1 MSKPFDPA
9 ILQPGDAVL
18 YFHHSLIGWLIALKT
33 WTKVAHVE
41 IYRGAGVCNGGRV
54 SYSSRFQSGVNAYP
68 LRLDGVA
75 AVVRPT
81 QPLDLLAADAWFE
94 AHARGQPYDW
104 LGLLCFT
111 LARRRGEN
119 HKMFCSE
126 MATHYYRTAGL
137 EPFNP
142 RWPADRVPPSF
153 FLVSPAFETI
163 WTDRDWF

>member
-1 MSKPFDPA
+1 MSEPFNPA
-9 ILQPGDAVL
+9 ILHPGDAIL
-18 YFHHSLIGWLIALKT
+18 YFSHDFGSWLIAIKT

-41 IYRGAGVCNGGRV
+41 IYRGNRI
-54 SYSSRFQSGVNAYP
+54 SYSSRLESGVNAYP

-75 AVVRPT
+75 AVMRPK

-94 AHARGQPYDW
+94 ANARGHPYDW

-111 LARRRGEN
+111 LARREGEK
-119 HKMFCSE
+119 HEYFCSE
-126 MATHYYRTAGL
+126 LATHYYRAAGL

-142 RWPADRVPPSF
+142 RWPAVRVPPSF
-153 FLVSPAFETI
+153 FLVSPVFEAI

>member
-1 MSKPFDPA
+1 MPRSFDPA
-9 ILQPGDAVL
+9 ILQPGDAIL
-18 YFHHSLIGWLIALKT
+18 YFRHSFLGWLIALKT

-41 IYRGAGVCNGGRV
+41 IYRGDGVT
-54 SYSSRFQSGVNAYP
+54 YSSRFQSGVNAYP

-75 AVVRPT
+75 AVVRPKR
-81 QPLDLLAADAWFE
+81 PLDLLIADAWFE

-111 LARRRGEN
+111 LARRRGEGK
-119 HKMFCSE
+119 KMFCSE
-126 MATHYYRTAGL
+126 LATHYYSAAGL

-153 FLVSPAFETI
+153 FLVSPAFHII
-163 WTDRDWF
+163 WSDRDWF